1 MDRKRIGVVTAGSTN
16 EGLTVRLDAMASV
29 EEMRVGNFVV
39 VEGQQKDFFCLV
51 SDVTLESTNAQVLM
65 DPPGDE
71 ESFTRQV
78 LAGTSIFGSVVLA
91 PMLMLEREQ
100 KIGDA
105 GLRPVK
111 TVPSHF
117 SAAYLANEEDFRK
130 VFGVEGGKYFQIGQP
145 LDMDVP
151 VCIDLER
158 FVERSNG
165 IFGKS
170 GTGKSFLARIML
182 AGIIKSDVASNLI
195 FDMHNE
201 YAWETQDEQK
211 RTFVKGLRQLF
222 GVKVAVFSLDP
233 ESARKQGI
241 SVDCEIKIGLN
252 QIEPADILL
261 LQDELQL
268 SATAATQIDL
278 LYGVYRDN
286 WVNALLDMD
295 NDAINAFVEQ
305 RGGHE
310 GAIASLQ
317 SRLRRI
323 QNLAFV
329 RPSVESSAIDEM
341 IAVLDKGRHVVL
353 QFGSYGR
360 LLEYILVT
368 NILTRRI
375 HRHYQDKTDKY
386 RLTKKPEDRPRQ
398 LMITI
403 EEAHK
408 FLNPQA
414 SGQTIFGTIARE
426 MRKYH
431 VTLMIIDQRPS
442 GIDSEVLSQIGTRIT
457 AALNDERDIDAV
469 FTGVSGATHLRSM
482 LANLDPRQQAL
493 VMGYGVPMPV
503 VVRTRAYDDKF
514 YKDLGEQGGAG
525 PNDAKDPKTPPD
537 KYIDAIFG

>member
-1 MDRKRIGVVTAGSTN
+1 MAERQRIGVVTAGSLV
-16 EGLTVRLDAMASV
+16 EGLKVRLDPTASV
-29 EEMRVGNFVV
+29 ENMRVGNFVV
-39 VEGQQKDFFCLV
+39 VEGQHKNFFCLI
-51 SDVTLESTNAQVLM
+51 SDVQLESTNAQVLM

-71 ESFTRQV
+71 ETFARQV
-78 LAGTSIFGSVVLA
+78 LAGTSIFGTVALA
-91 PMLMLEREQ
+91 PQLMLEKEPTAE
-100 KIGDA
+100 DP

-117 SAAYLANEEDFRK
+117 SPASVANEEDFK
-130 VFGVEGGKYFQIGQP
+130 TVFGIEEGTHFQIGQP
-145 LDMDVP
+145 LELDVP
-151 VCIDLER
+151 LCIDLAK

-170 GTGKSFLARIML
+170 GTGKSFLARLLL
-182 AGIIKSDVASNLI
+182 AGIIKTDVASNLI

-201 YAWETQDEQK
+201 YAWETQDEQRK
-211 RTFVKGLRQLF
+211 TFVKGLRQLF
-222 GVKVAVFSLDP
+222 GTKVAVFSLDP
-233 ESARKQGI
+233 EASRKQGV
-241 SVDCEIKIGLN
+241 SVDYEVTIGLD
-252 QIEPADILL
+252 QIEPGDILL

-278 LYGVYRDN
+278 LYGAYREN
-286 WVNALLDMD
+286 WVNELLAMD
-295 NDAINAFVEQ
+295 NDAIKAFVET

-310 GAIASLQ
+310 GAISSLR
-317 SRLRRI
+317 SRLLRI
-323 QNLAFV
+323 KDLPFV
-329 RPSVESSAIDEM
+329 KPTVESSAIDRM
-341 IAVLDKGRHVVL
+341 IEILDRKRHVVL

-375 HRHYQDKTDKY
+375 HRHYQEKTDYY
-386 RLTKKPEDRPRQ
+386 RQTKNPSDRPRQ

-414 SGQTIFGTIARE
+414 AGQTIFGTIARE

-469 FTGVSGATHLRSM
+469 FTGVSGAGHLRSL
-482 LANLDPRQQAL
+482 LATLDPKQQAL
-493 VMGYGVPMPV
+493 VMGYALPMPV
-503 VVRTRAYDDKF
+503 VIRSRAYDEKF
-514 YKDLGEQGGAG
+514 YKDIGA
-525 PNDAKDPKTPPD
+525 DATLSKEELKA
-537 KYIDAIFG
+537 KREKEAADAWG